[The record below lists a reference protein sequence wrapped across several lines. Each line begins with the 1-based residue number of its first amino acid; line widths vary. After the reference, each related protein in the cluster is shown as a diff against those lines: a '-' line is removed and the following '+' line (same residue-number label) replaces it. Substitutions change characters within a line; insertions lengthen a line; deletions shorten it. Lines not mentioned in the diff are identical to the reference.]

1 MAGNLA
7 GARERFGHV
16 SIILWLINT
25 AEFWERD
32 EACWGSLRPS
42 SYTAFNGLEDY
53 EVSEGRDRL
62 HLLMGRASKSHFK
75 GKKEFVT
82 ISVISHINP

>member
-1 MAGNLA
+1 MA

-16 SIILWLINT
+16 SIILWLIST

-53 EVSEGRDRL
+53 EVSWDS
-62 HLLMGRASKSHFK
+62 RAETDSTSSW
-75 GKKEFVT
+75 EELQ
-82 ISVISHINP
+82 SHISKARKDL